1 MACGK
6 CEGNEI
12 DDYTKENLRQLDS
25 AIEAGKKVLDCLVQ
39 AQQQLDVI
47 HTEGIFDRIS
57 QGIFRRIMWNPK
69 RIDEANQTIQKA
81 KDLLIVFRREL
92 RYIEVS
98 SQLKIEI
105 EGFVTFADFFFDS
118 LLADWYVQS
127 RLKKSSEEVE
137 DAMRQI
143 SDILEKLYAMKAE
156 KYS

>member
-1 MACGK
+1 MTCGK
-6 CEGNEI
+6 SEGNEI
-12 DDYTKENLRQLDS
+12 DECTRENLRQLDS
-25 AIEAGKKVLDCLVQ
+25 AIESGNKVLKCLVQ
-39 AQQQLDVI
+39 AQQQLDDI
-47 HTEGIFDRIS
+47 HTQGFFDRIS
-57 QGIFRRIMWNPK
+57 QGIFRRKWNPK

-81 KDLLIVFRREL
+81 KDLLIVFRKEL

-98 SQLKIEI
+98 NQLKIEI

-143 SDILEKLYAMKAE
+143 SEILEKLYAMKVE
-156 KYS
+156 KYN

>member
-1 MACGK
+1 MTCGK
-6 CEGNEI
+6 SEGNEI
-12 DDYTKENLRQLDS
+12 DEYTKENLRQLDS

-39 AQQQLDVI
+39 AQQQLDDI
-47 HTEGIFDRIS
+47 HTEKIFERIS
-57 QGIFRRIMWNPK
+57 QGIFRRIIWNPR

>member
-1 MACGK
+1 MTCGK
-6 CEGNEI
+6 SEGNEI
-12 DDYTKENLRQLDS
+12 DEYTKENLRQLDS

-39 AQQQLDVI
+39 AQQQLDDI
-47 HTEGIFDRIS
+47 HTEKIFERIS
-57 QGIFRRIMWNPK
+57 QGIFRRIIWNPR

-143 SDILEKLYAMKAE
+143 SDILQKLYAMKAE